1 LEDELEKPTK
11 EFEVTCGFDQDWP
24 EGRTLIMNKDKSVM
38 IKVNHMNHLE
48 ISFKQKNPKGY
59 VEFIEAFQELLA
71 KIEGKRGFSYDP
83 KFGFT
88 CPLSESN
95 NSFQIETQL
104 IVKHDKEMPRDQLR
118 TLVMSKNNCKETKF
132 YALANIG

>member
-1 LEDELEKPTK
+1 
-11 EFEVTCGFDQDWP
+11 
-24 EGRTLIMNKDKSVM
+24 M

-48 ISFKQKNPKGY
+48 ISFKQENPKGY
-59 VEFIEAFQELLA
+59 VEFIEAFQEVLA

-95 NSFQIETQL
+95 NSFRIETQL
-104 IVKHDKEMPRDQLR
+104 IVKHDKKVPRDQLR
-118 TLVMSKNNCKETKF
+118 TLVMSKNNC
-132 YALANIG
+132 